1 LGENG
6 EGFDAGLVVG
16 DPVDQGVAVAAEFV
30 GSHVEASLVGH
41 GAPEFVLQKNGVELS
56 MQLSVVRKLQIA

>member
-1 LGENG
+1 
-6 EGFDAGLVVG
+6 
-16 DPVDQGVAVAAEFV
+16 
-30 GSHVEASLVGH
+30 VEASLVGH